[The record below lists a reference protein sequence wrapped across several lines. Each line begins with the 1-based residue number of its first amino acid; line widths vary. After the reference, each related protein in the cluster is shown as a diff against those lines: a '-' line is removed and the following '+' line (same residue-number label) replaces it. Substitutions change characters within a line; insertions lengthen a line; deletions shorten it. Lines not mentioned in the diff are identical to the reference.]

1 MQQIDIELSQL
12 TLRRRSVPVSHRAA
26 GLSAALEVGESVV
39 LRDVSGEYY
48 SATVAEHSFE
58 LDDTHYRLD
67 LGVRLPEEI
76 ALDRVAGFPFAFDSE
91 GLQELLDL
99 IGQVRSAPMTP
110 SGDEMMS

>member
-1 MQQIDIELSQL
+1 MQQIDIELSEL

-48 SATVAEHSFE
+48 SATVADHTFDT
-58 LDDTHYRLD
+58 DDTHYRLD

-76 ALDRVAGFPFAFDSE
+76 ALDRLAGLPFAFDSE

-99 IGQVRSAPMTP
+99 IGQVRNASATP
-110 SGDEMMS
+110 TSDEMMS